1 MRVCVYEVKKG
12 IFTLLKKKYTFLNF
26 MDNLYIP
33 LILRNSDKQAGGLTE
48 LRFNNLYSYN
58 RKEWGSAKRQP
69 EFSASAH
76 QGFRSNSGT
85 QGPKKI

>member
-1 MRVCVYEVKKG
+1 
-12 IFTLLKKKYTFLNF
+12 

-33 LILRNSDKQAGGLTE
+33 LILRNSDEQAGGLTE

-58 RKEWGSAKRQP
+58 RKERGPAKRQP

-85 QGPKKI
+85 QGPKKIKKKTKTVNRMKAQGPNIGISPRE

>member
-1 MRVCVYEVKKG
+1 
-12 IFTLLKKKYTFLNF
+12 

-33 LILRNSDKQAGGLTE
+33 LILRNSDEQAGGLTE

-58 RKEWGSAKRQP
+58 RKERGPAKRQP